1 MRLAASCLMAAT
13 LLATDADA
21 GRPTAC
27 VVSFNGPDEVGVF
40 TRHLGA
46 DFDLV
51 DLRPTPAAAS
61 SGRAEPWVID
71 ACRPDLHCD
80 VVVLAGEFGGRF
92 FGTAGFSLG
101 LQELEE
107 ASCRA
112 RCRGLFAEP
121 REVFL
126 LACNTLATKDQDE
139 RTPREYLRV
148 LLDHGFDEAAAERVV
163 QMRYGPVGPSFRESL
178 RRVFMGVPRL
188 YGFASV
194 APVASGTAPRLERY
208 LASVDYAAYLA
219 RTGRDT
225 APNRA
230 LLRAF
235 AGTDLVQATG
245 LAPDEPG
252 AADREAVCRLYDED
266 TSVEARLGLVRE
278 LMARPD
284 FLAFLPSMEVFFGRH
299 PVERMSA
306 SERALLADMQAAAGA
321 RDEVLRLVRDLEM
334 STVKL
339 EVAHFALHMGWTTRE
354 EFRRLA
360 VDTTRALL
368 ARPFT
373 SEIAD
378 IVCET
383 AKHEPI
389 GDEIGSDDLHD
400 THFQLAEGLR
410 LVDCIAPTD
419 PRVTARLAASLE
431 SDDAS
436 TRAWAAYALSRRLPL
451 DEPVLL
457 ALARHLDDPSPEL
470 RERVRWIL
478 ATQRPLPAGVREAAR
493 R

>member
-1 MRLAASCLMAAT
+1 MRLATSCLVVAA
-13 LLATDADA
+13 LLAA
-21 GRPTAC
+21 GAAAVRPTAC
-27 VVSFNGPDEVGVF
+27 VVSFHGPDEVGVF
-40 TRHLGA
+40 ARHLGA
-46 DFDLV
+46 DFDFV

-61 SGRAEPWVID
+61 SGRAEPWVLD

-80 VVVLAGEFGGRF
+80 VVVLSGEFGGRF
-92 FGTAGFSLG
+92 FGSGGFSMG

-107 ASCRA
+107 ASCQA

-126 LACNTLATKDQDE
+126 LACNTLATKDQDR
-139 RTPREYLRV
+139 RTPRDYLRV
-148 LLDHGFDEAAAERVV
+148 LLDHGFDQAAAERVV
-163 QMRYGPVGPSFRESL
+163 QMRYGPVGPSFRESF
-178 RRVFMGVPRL
+178 RRAFMGVPRL

-194 APVASGTAPRLERY
+194 APVGRETVPRLERY
-208 LASVDYAAYLA
+208 FRSVDYAASLA
-219 RTGRDT
+219 RAGRDT

-230 LLRAF
+230 LRRAF
-235 AGTDLVQATG
+235 AGTGFVQTTG
-245 LAPDEPG
+245 LTRTEPG
-252 AADREAVCRLYDED
+252 AGDRDAVCRLYDES
-266 TSVEARLGLVRE
+266 TSVEARLRLARD

-284 FLAFLPSMEVFFGRH
+284 FLAFLPSLEVFLGRH

-306 SERALLADMQAAAGA
+306 PERALMADLQAASDA
-321 RDEVLRLVRDLEM
+321 RDQVLRLVRDLEV

-339 EVAHFALHMGWTTRE
+339 EVAHFALHVGWTTRE

-360 VDTTRALL
+360 VDGTRALL

-378 IVCET
+378 IVCEA

-389 GDEIGSDDLHD
+389 GDAIGSDDLHD
-400 THFQLAEGLR
+400 THFRLAEGIR

-457 ALARHLDDPSPEL
+457 ALVRHLDDPSPEL
-470 RERVRWIL
+470 PERVRWIL
-478 ATQRPLPAGVREAAR
+478 ATQRPLPAAVREAVER
-493 R
+493 